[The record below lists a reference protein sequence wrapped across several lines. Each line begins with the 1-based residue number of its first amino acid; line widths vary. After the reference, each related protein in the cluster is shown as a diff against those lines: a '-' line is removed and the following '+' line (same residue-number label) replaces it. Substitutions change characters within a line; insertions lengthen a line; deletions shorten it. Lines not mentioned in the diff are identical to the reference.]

1 MYQSTCSRMSNR
13 RTVAIIVL
21 VLICGS
27 VVTLL
32 VGWRLS
38 VLFRK
43 SNTRVHTKEEL
54 LAALNQ
60 IQPPPRAVALDQD
73 TVILKSS
80 HALVGRDY
88 SFNGTYEDIRNHYDT
103 ELRSKGWQFV
113 EERKLKNWS
122 DDFGERDLNY
132 CKEGMWV
139 EIFYNGSLASS
150 RGYLYGV
157 NVSSGLNDCK

>member
-1 MYQSTCSRMSNR
+1 MSNR
-13 RTVAIIVL
+13 RTVAIIAL
-21 VLICGS
+21 VLTC
-27 VVTLL
+27 VTVIALL
-32 VGWRLS
+32 GAWRLS
-38 VLFRK
+38 ALIRR
-43 SNTRVHTKEEL
+43 NTRVHTQQEL

-60 IQPPPRAVALDQD
+60 IQPPPSAVPADRD
-73 TVILKSS
+73 TVIIKSS

-88 SFNGTYEDIRNHYDT
+88 SFNGTYEDIRNHYDR

-122 DDFGERDLNY
+122 EDFDERDLNY

-139 EIFYNGSLASS
+139 EIFYNGTLASK

-157 NVSSGLNDCK
+157 NVSSGLNNCK